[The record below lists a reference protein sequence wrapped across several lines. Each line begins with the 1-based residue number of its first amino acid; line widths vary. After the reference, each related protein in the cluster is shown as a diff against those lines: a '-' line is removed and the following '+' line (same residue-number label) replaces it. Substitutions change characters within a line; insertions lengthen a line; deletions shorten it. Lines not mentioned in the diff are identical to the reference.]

1 MKPFA
6 FVLVCA
12 VLAAGTA
19 SAQDVRIDTRDLDL
33 TRHSD
38 LAVLDQRVETQ
49 ARQTCRAARRIGS
62 RIPDTAYCRD
72 AFRADVERQL
82 PSSSRY
88 EFARS
93 RTGRVT
99 F

>member
-6 FVLVCA
+6 VALACA
-12 VLAAGTA
+12 VLAAGAA

-33 TRHSD
+33 TSQTD
-38 LAVLDQRVETQ
+38 LAVLDQRVEGQ
-49 ARQTCRAARRIGS
+49 ARRICRSARRTGS
-62 RIPDTAYCRD
+62 RIPDVTYCRN
-72 AFRADVERQL
+72 AFRAEVERQL

-88 EFARS
+88 EYARV
-93 RTGRVT
+93 RFGRVT